1 MNLRSQTLERM
12 PDSASA
18 EALALEDLPPP
29 DTRRWV
35 AGKKAQVAAAVQNGI
50 LSVEEACR
58 RYDLTVEELSAWQ
71 RALRQFGV
79 RGLRATRRVAR
90 PADISWFSRHV

>member
-1 MNLRSQTLERM
+1 MNLRSQSWERT

-18 EALALEDLPPP
+18 ETLVIEDLPPP

-35 AGKKAQVAAAVQNGI
+35 AGRKAQVAAAVQNGI
-50 LSVEEACR
+50 LTVEEACR
-58 RYDLTVEELSAWQ
+58 RYQLTVEELSAWQ

-90 PADISWFSRHV
+90 PAEIGWFSRHV

>member
-1 MNLRSQTLERM
+1 MDLLEPEERI
-12 PDSASA
+12 SAA
-18 EALALEDLPPP
+18 AHVDGPTVDDLPPP

-50 LSVEEACR
+50 LSVDEACR
-58 RYDLTVEELSAWQ
+58 RYQLTVEELSAWQ

-90 PADISWFSRHV
+90 PAEIGWFSHHG